1 MNVDFITLMVIKQ
14 GSVLPG
20 FLFPVNPLKK
30 KKEKKKILRISLKTL
45 FIDFVL
51 VI

>member
-1 MNVDFITLMVIKQ
+1 MLLIVYFI
-14 GSVLPG
+14 PG
-20 FLFPVNPLKK
+20 AFFDWFSVNPLKK
-30 KKEKKKILRISLKTL
+30 KEKRKKNLRISLKTL